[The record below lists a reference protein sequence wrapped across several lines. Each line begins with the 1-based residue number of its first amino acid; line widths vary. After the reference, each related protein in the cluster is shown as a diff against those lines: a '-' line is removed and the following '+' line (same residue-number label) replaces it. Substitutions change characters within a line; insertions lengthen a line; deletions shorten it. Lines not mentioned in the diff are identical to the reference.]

1 MNDATRRG
9 EMERLA
15 KLREA
20 MSDEALE
27 NLQGRFKANPQSLT
41 LDEADFLYLV
51 TREKIYGFEDKARR
65 QQERSDGSEDP
76 KSTK

>member
-1 MNDATRRG
+1 MSDASRKA

-20 MSDEALE
+20 MSDAALAE
-27 NLQGRFKANPQSLT
+27 LQARFKADPKSLS

-65 QQERSDGSEDP
+65 RQEKGGGSEDP
-76 KSTK
+76 NSTK